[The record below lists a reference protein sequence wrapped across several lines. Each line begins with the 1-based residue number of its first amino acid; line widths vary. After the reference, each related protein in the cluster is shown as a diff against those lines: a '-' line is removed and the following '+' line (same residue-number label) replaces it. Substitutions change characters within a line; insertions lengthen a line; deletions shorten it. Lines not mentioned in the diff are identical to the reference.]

1 MTKKLT
7 QSEQS
12 FYFWFFRHDL
22 WDQLPLSER
31 SHR

>member
-1 MTKKLT
+1 MNNKLT

-22 WDQLPLSER
+22 
-31 SHR
+31 

>member
-22 WDQLPLSER
+22 
-31 SHR
+31 

>member
-1 MTKKLT
+1 MINKLT

-22 WDQLPLSER
+22 
-31 SHR
+31 